1 MLDIST
7 IVLIVFF
14 GICFIWVIFAP
25 EYDSFSYPMTSSQR
39 VAGEVSMYIYR
50 FADVVMQPFIYMF
63 NILARNSYE
72 PVAEEQGESS
82 VQRRRSSFSDN
93 IRMSRFMSP

>member
-1 MLDIST
+1 MLDISA

-14 GICFIWVIFAP
+14 GIFFTWIIFAP
-25 EYDSFSYPMTSSQR
+25 EYDSFSYPTTSSQR
-39 VAGEVSMYIYR
+39 VVGELSMYIYR
-50 FADVVMQPFIYMF
+50 FADVVMQPFINTF
-63 NILARNSYE
+63 NMLARNSYE
-72 PVAEEQGESS
+72 PVAEEQAESS